1 MFLLA
6 RLIMDNLMVQDSIE
20 ELEEELSTDVLP
32 KGIDEA

>member
-6 RLIMDNLMVQDSIE
+6 RLTFDVFKLCVNRED
-20 ELEEELSTDVLP
+20 LEEELSNDMLP